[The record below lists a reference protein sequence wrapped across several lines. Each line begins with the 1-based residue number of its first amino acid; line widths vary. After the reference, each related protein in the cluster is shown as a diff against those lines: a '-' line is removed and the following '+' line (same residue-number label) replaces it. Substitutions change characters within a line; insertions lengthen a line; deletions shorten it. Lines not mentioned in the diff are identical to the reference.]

1 MPRRTICPTYL
12 VAILFAL
19 FAALAPLPAQDAAA
33 RLDAVKEFQRF
44 FRKEKSEALQVEA
57 ILTHLKGNECVP
69 AAEEL
74 IRLLR
79 HPSAAVQQAAMTVLA
94 TYNDPKT
101 YAAWI
106 AELPKAKDPEQQA
119 LIVKVLGRAKIKDA
133 VPAIETVGG
142 DAKAGPVLKY
152 ECARALQAIGDAGAA
167 GLLGALLGDK
177 EPQVRIAA
185 LDAVGALKRVEHG
198 KAATSLIGAA
208 EWQVQAAAVAACA
221 MVRPQEAVQPLI
233 DLMRKEG
240 RMRTECAEALFRITG
255 FDFGVDPERWQEQWN
270 QLTSIQG
277 WRIPT
282 EEELAKKAESRKK
295 SDAFYGKK
303 EERKE
308 FANIPTTSTNIL
320 FVIDVSGSMDDLV
333 AEVDKFQGY
342 RDRRRFT
349 VVQAELLN
357 AIDSL
362 TPETNFDILAFAT
375 DVSAWKKRLVPANVV
390 NKDAAKSH
398 VKSLKPIGGTED
410 QNAALAGMA
419 GAANL
424 EAGKTNTL
432 KALMYAF
439 GVDPEKPIKPVVT
452 GFDKNAIK
460 SPLDTVY
467 FLSDGRPSVGKIIEP
482 LEILKEVRKHN
493 EAFRM
498 VIHTI
503 AIGDF
508 TKDFLK
514 RLAEENGGVFVD
526 LGR

>member
-1 MPRRTICPTYL
+1 MRSRLHCL
-12 VAILFAL
+12 VPIAAAVTAL
-19 FAALAPLPAQDAAA
+19 FVVLAPIAAQDDAA

-44 FRKEKSEALQVEA
+44 FRKEKSESLQVEA
-57 ILTHLKGNECVP
+57 ILTHLKGNECVS

-74 IRLLR
+74 VRLLK
-79 HPSAAVQQAAMTVLA
+79 HPAAAVQQAALTVLA
-94 TYNDPKT
+94 TYTDPRT
-101 YAAWI
+101 FVAWI
-106 AELPKAKDPEQQA
+106 AELPKAKDAEQQA
-119 LIVKVLGRAKIKDA
+119 LMVKVLGRSRIKEA
-133 VPAIETVGG
+133 VPAIEAVGG
-142 DAKAGPVLKY
+142 DAKAGPVVKY
-152 ECARALQAIGDAGAA
+152 ECARALQAIGDAGSA
-167 GLLGALLGDK
+167 GLLGTLLADR

-185 LDAVGALKRVEHG
+185 LDAVAALRRVEHG
-198 KAATSLIGAA
+198 KTVTALIGAG
-208 EWQVQAAAVAACA
+208 EWQVQAAAVAACGRL
-221 MVRPQEAVQPLI
+221 RPQESVQPLI

-240 RMRTECAEALFRITG
+240 RMRTECADALFRITG
-255 FDFGVDPERWQEQWN
+255 FDFGVDPDRWQQQWN

-282 EEELAKKAESRKK
+282 DEELAKKAESRKK
-295 SDAFYGKK
+295 NDAFYGKK

-308 FANIPTTSTNIL
+308 FASIPTTSTNIL
-320 FVIDVSGSMDDLV
+320 FIIDVSGSMDDLV

-349 VVQAELLN
+349 VVQTELLN

-375 DVSAWKKRLVPANVV
+375 DISAWKKRLVPANIV

-410 QNAALAGMA
+410 QNASLAGMT

-439 GVDPEKPIKPVVT
+439 GVDPDKPVKPAVT

-467 FLSDGRPSVGKIIEP
+467 FLSDGRPSVGKIIETQ
-482 LEILKEVRKHN
+482 EILKEVRKHN

-514 RLAEENGGVFVD
+514 TLAEENGGVFVD